1 MSQSSHHKIF
11 IFSAPSGSGKTT
23 IVNSILS
30 EGKYP
35 LEFSVSATSRS
46 PRGSEKNGVEYYFL
60 SPDEFRK
67 KIDEDLFLE
76 WEQVYID
83 TYYGTLRSELDRIWN
98 KGNAVILDVDVM
110 GGLNVKRLYP
120 EETCLIFV
128 MPPSVEELRRRLE
141 GRGTD
146 SPDKIDMRIRK
157 AEQEMGYASQFD
169 HVVINDCLEDA
180 ISKARFIIEEALK

>member
-1 MSQSSHHKIF
+1 MAQSHRKIF

-30 EGKYP
+30 EGRYP
-35 LEFSVSATSRS
+35 LEFSVSATSRQ
-46 PRGSEKNGVEYYFL
+46 PRGNEKNGIEYYFL
-60 SPDEFRK
+60 SPEEFRQ
-67 KIDEDLFLE
+67 KIDADEFLE
-76 WEQVYID
+76 WEQVYTD
-83 TYYGTLRSELDRIWN
+83 TYYGTLRSELSRIWD
-98 KGNAVILDVDVM
+98 KGSAVILDVDVM

-146 SPDKIDMRIRK
+146 SQDKIDMRIRK
-157 AEQEMGYASQFD
+157 AKQEMGYASQFD
-169 HVVINDCLEDA
+169 HIVVNDTLEDA
-180 ISKARFIIEEALK
+180 ICKARSIIEDALK

>member
-76 WEQVYID
+76 WEQVYTD

-98 KGNAVILDVDVM
+98 KGNAVILDVDQTLIPRRDLPYICHATQR
-110 GGLNVKRLYP
+110 GRIASSSGRSWHRL
-120 EETCLIFV
+120 
-128 MPPSVEELRRRLE
+128 SR
-141 GRGTD
+141 
-146 SPDKIDMRIRK
+146 
-157 AEQEMGYASQFD
+157 
-169 HVVINDCLEDA
+169 
-180 ISKARFIIEEALK
+180 

>member
-1 MSQSSHHKIF
+1 MAQSHRKIF

-30 EGKYP
+30 EGRYP
-35 LEFSVSATSRS
+35 LEFSVSATSRQ
-46 PRGSEKNGVEYYFL
+46 PRGNEKNGIEYYFL
-60 SPDEFRK
+60 SPDEFRH
-67 KIDEDLFLE
+67 KIDEGLFLE
-76 WEQVYID
+76 WEQVYTD
-83 TYYGTLRSELDRIWN
+83 TYYGTLRSELSRIWD

-146 SPDKIDMRIRK
+146 TQDKIDMRIRK

-169 HVVINDCLEDA
+169 HIVVNDCLEDA
-180 ISKARFIIEEALK
+180 INKARSIIEDTLK

>member
-1 MSQSSHHKIF
+1 MAQSHRKIF

-35 LEFSVSATSRS
+35 LEFSVSATSRQ
-46 PRGSEKNGVEYYFL
+46 PRGNEKNGIEYYFL
-60 SPDEFRK
+60 SPEEFRQ
-67 KIDEDLFLE
+67 KIDADEFLE
-76 WEQVYID
+76 WEQVYTD
-83 TYYGTLRSELDRIWN
+83 TYYGTLRSELSRIWD
-98 KGNAVILDVDVM
+98 KGCAVILDVDVM

-146 SPDKIDMRIRK
+146 SQDKIDMRIRK
-157 AEQEMGYASQFD
+157 AEQEMGYATQFD
-169 HVVINDCLEDA
+169 HIVVNDTLEDA
-180 ISKARFIIEEALK
+180 ICKARSIIEDALK

>member
-1 MSQSSHHKIF
+1 MTQSHRKIF

-46 PRGSEKNGVEYYFL
+46 PRGNEKNGIEYYFL
-60 SPDEFRK
+60 SPEEFRQ
-67 KIDEDLFLE
+67 KIDADEFLE
-76 WEQVYID
+76 WEQVYTD
-83 TYYGTLRSELDRIWN
+83 TYYGTLRSELSRIWD

-146 SPDKIDMRIRK
+146 SQDKIDMRIRK
-157 AEQEMGYASQFD
+157 AEQEMGYATQFD
-169 HVVINDCLEDA
+169 YIVVNDTLEDA
-180 ISKARFIIEEALK
+180 ICKARSIIEDALK

>member
-1 MSQSSHHKIF
+1 MTQSHRKIF

-46 PRGSEKNGVEYYFL
+46 PRGNEKNGIEYYFL
-60 SPDEFRK
+60 SPEEFRQ
-67 KIDEDLFLE
+67 KIDADEFLE
-76 WEQVYID
+76 WEQVYTD
-83 TYYGTLRSELDRIWN
+83 TYYGTLRSELSRIWD
-98 KGNAVILDVDVM
+98 KGSAVILDVDVM

-146 SPDKIDMRIRK
+146 SQDKIDMRIRK

-169 HVVINDCLEDA
+169 HIVVNDTLEDA
-180 ISKARFIIEEALK
+180 ICKARSIIEDALK

>member
-1 MSQSSHHKIF
+1 MTQSHRKIF

-46 PRGSEKNGVEYYFL
+46 PRGNEKNGIEYYFL
-60 SPDEFRK
+60 SPEEFRQ
-67 KIDEDLFLE
+67 KIDADEFLE
-76 WEQVYID
+76 WEQVYTD
-83 TYYGTLRSELDRIWN
+83 TYYGTLRSELSRIWD
-98 KGNAVILDVDVM
+98 KGSAVILYVDVM

-146 SPDKIDMRIRK
+146 SQDKIDMRIRK

-169 HVVINDCLEDA
+169 HIVVNDTLEDA
-180 ISKARFIIEEALK
+180 ICKARSIIEDALK

>member
-1 MSQSSHHKIF
+1 MAQSHRKIF

-35 LEFSVSATSRS
+35 LEFSVSATSRQ
-46 PRGSEKNGVEYYFL
+46 PRGNEKNGIEYYFL
-60 SPDEFRK
+60 SPEEFRQ
-67 KIDEDLFLE
+67 KIDADEFLE
-76 WEQVYID
+76 WEQVYTD
-83 TYYGTLRSELDRIWN
+83 TYYGTLRSELSRIWD
-98 KGNAVILDVDVM
+98 KGSAVILDVDVM

-146 SPDKIDMRIRK
+146 SQDKIDMRIRK

-169 HVVINDCLEDA
+169 HIVVNDTLEDA
-180 ISKARFIIEEALK
+180 ICKARSIIEDALK

>member
-1 MSQSSHHKIF
+1 MAQSHRKIF

-35 LEFSVSATSRS
+35 LEFSVSATSRQ
-46 PRGSEKNGVEYYFL
+46 PRGNEKNGIEYYFL
-60 SPDEFRK
+60 SPEEFRQ
-67 KIDEDLFLE
+67 KIDADEFLE
-76 WEQVYID
+76 WEQVYTD
-83 TYYGTLRSELDRIWN
+83 TYYGTLRSELSRIWN
-98 KGNAVILDVDVM
+98 KGCAVILDVDVM

-146 SPDKIDMRIRK
+146 SQDKIDMRIRK
-157 AEQEMGYASQFD
+157 AKQEMGYATQFD
-169 HVVINDCLEDA
+169 HIVVNDTLEDA
-180 ISKARFIIEEALK
+180 ICKARSIIEDALK

>member
-1 MSQSSHHKIF
+1 MAQSHRKIF

-30 EGKYP
+30 EGRYP

-46 PRGSEKNGVEYYFL
+46 PRGNEKNGIEYYFL
-60 SPDEFRK
+60 SPEEFRQ
-67 KIDEDLFLE
+67 KIDADEFLE
-76 WEQVYID
+76 WEQVYTD
-83 TYYGTLRSELDRIWN
+83 TYYGTLRSELSRIWD

-146 SPDKIDMRIRK
+146 SQDKIDMRIRK
-157 AEQEMGYASQFD
+157 AKQEMGYATQFD
-169 HVVINDCLEDA
+169 HIVVNDTLEDA
-180 ISKARFIIEEALK
+180 ICKARSIIEDALK

>member
-1 MSQSSHHKIF
+1 MAQSHRKIF

-35 LEFSVSATSRS
+35 LEFSVSATSRQ
-46 PRGSEKNGVEYYFL
+46 PRGNEKNGIEYYFL
-60 SPDEFRK
+60 SPEEFRQ
-67 KIDEDLFLE
+67 KIDAEEFLE
-76 WEQVYID
+76 WEQVYTD
-83 TYYGTLRSELDRIWN
+83 TYYGTLRSELSRIWD
-98 KGNAVILDVDVM
+98 KGSAVILDVDVM

-146 SPDKIDMRIRK
+146 SQDKIDMRIRK

-169 HVVINDCLEDA
+169 HIVVNDTLEDA
-180 ISKARFIIEEALK
+180 ICKARSIIEDALK

>member
-1 MSQSSHHKIF
+1 MTQSHRKIF

-35 LEFSVSATSRS
+35 LEFSVSATSRQ
-46 PRGSEKNGVEYYFL
+46 PRGNEKNGIEYYFL
-60 SPDEFRK
+60 SPEEFRQ
-67 KIDEDLFLE
+67 KIDADEFLE
-76 WEQVYID
+76 WEQVYTD
-83 TYYGTLRSELDRIWN
+83 TYYGTLRSELSRIWD
-98 KGNAVILDVDVM
+98 KGSAVILDVDVM

-146 SPDKIDMRIRK
+146 SQDKIDMRIRK

-169 HVVINDCLEDA
+169 HIVVNDTLEDA
-180 ISKARFIIEEALK
+180 ICKARSIIEDALK

>member
-1 MSQSSHHKIF
+1 MTQSHRKIF

-46 PRGSEKNGVEYYFL
+46 PRGNEKNGIEYYFL
-60 SPDEFRK
+60 SPEEFRQ
-67 KIDEDLFLE
+67 KIDADEFLE
-76 WEQVYID
+76 WEQVYTD
-83 TYYGTLRSELDRIWN
+83 TYYGTLRSELSRIWD
-98 KGNAVILDVDVM
+98 KGSAVILDVDVM

-146 SPDKIDMRIRK
+146 SQDKIDMRIRK
-157 AEQEMGYASQFD
+157 AEQEMGYATQFD
-169 HVVINDCLEDA
+169 YIVVNDTLEDA
-180 ISKARFIIEEALK
+180 ICKARSIIEDALK

>member
-1 MSQSSHHKIF
+1 MAQSHRKIF

-30 EGKYP
+30 EGRYP

-46 PRGSEKNGVEYYFL
+46 PRGNEKNGIEYYFL
-60 SPDEFRK
+60 SPDEFRH
-67 KIDEDLFLE
+67 KIDADEFLE
-76 WEQVYID
+76 WEQVYTD
-83 TYYGTLRSELDRIWN
+83 TYYGTLRSELSRIWD

-146 SPDKIDMRIRK
+146 TQDKIDMRIRK

-169 HVVINDCLEDA
+169 HIVVNDYLEDA
-180 ISKARFIIEEALK
+180 INKARSIIEDALK

>member
-1 MSQSSHHKIF
+1 MAQSHRKIF

-30 EGKYP
+30 EGRYP

-46 PRGSEKNGVEYYFL
+46 PRGNEKNGIEYYFL
-60 SPDEFRK
+60 SPEEFRQ
-67 KIDEDLFLE
+67 KIDEGLFLE
-76 WEQVYID
+76 WEQVYTD
-83 TYYGTLRSELDRIWN
+83 TYYGTLRSELSRIWD

-146 SPDKIDMRIRK
+146 SQDKIDMRIRK

-169 HVVINDCLEDA
+169 HIVVNDTLEDA
-180 ISKARFIIEEALK
+180 ICKARSIIEDVLK